1 MRIHIDEVKVGTR
14 KRKLDEE
21 RVRELAE
28 SIRELGLLQPIGI
41 RDDGTLVFGRHRLEA
56 CKLLGWDDIE
66 ATVVS
71 AEDALRT
78 ELAEIDENLIRNE
91 LSALERAEHLARR
104 KEVYEQLYPL
114 AKPELQR
121 LKGLKQ
127 FRNSNT
133 VPAPSDLS
141 LCDSRLPIPSDA
153 TVASLGIGTL
163 LQQTDTFVS
172 ATVKTTGLS
181 ERSIQEDI
189 QIATAIAPEVRD
201 AIRETPL
208 ADSKRELLE
217 LARLDAEEQMRVVRV
232 LVEGAAQHV
241 ADGVRWIR
249 KQERIAELERQ
260 REAIESGRVAVPVG
274 LFDVIVVDPPWPYGT
289 EYDPYT
295 RRAASPYPEMSLEE
309 IREIRLPAKEDCV
322 LWLWTTHLFMRH
334 AFAILD
340 AWGFREVAIL
350 TWVKDRLGLGSWLR
364 SKSEFCIMAVRGKP
378 VINLTNQSTVLFAP
392 AREHSRKPD
401 EFYEMVE
408 TLCPGR
414 KLDFFSREPRPGWE
428 QFGNDVE
435 RFK

>member
-1 MRIHIDEVKVGTR
+1 MRIKIDEVKVGTR

-41 RDDGTLVFGRHRLEA
+41 RDDGTLVFGWHRLEA
-56 CKLLGWDDIE
+56 CKLLGWDEIE

-71 AEDALRT
+71 AEDALRG
-78 ELAEIDENLIRNE
+78 ELAEIDENLIRND
-91 LSALERAEHLARR
+91 LTALERAEHLARR
-104 KEVYEQLYPL
+104 KEIYEQLYPL

-127 FRNSNT
+127 FRTN
-133 VPAPSDLS
+133 PLDLS
-141 LCDSRLPIPSDA
+141 VCNTCLTTPRA
-153 TVASLGIGTL
+153 ETVSALGNGNQL
-163 LQQTDTFVS
+163 HETDTFVS
-172 ATVKTTGLS
+172 NTAKKTGLS
-181 ERSIQEDI
+181 ERSIRHDI

-217 LARLDAEEQMRVVRV
+217 LARLNAEEQMRVVRV
-232 LVEGAAQHV
+232 LVEGAAERV
-241 ADGVRWIR
+241 ADAVRCIR

-260 REAIESGRVAVPVG
+260 REAIESGRLAVPVG

-295 RRAASPYPEMSLEE
+295 RRAASPYPEMSLDE

-364 SKSEFCIMAVRGKP
+364 SKSEFCIMAVKGKP
-378 VINLTNQSTVLFAP
+378 VVNLTNQSTVLFAP
-392 AREHSRKPD
+392 MREHSRKPD

-428 QFGNDVE
+428 QYGNDVE

>member
-1 MRIHIDEVKVGTR
+1 MRIKIDEVKVGTR

-41 RDDGTLVFGRHRLEA
+41 RNDGTLVFGWHRLEA
-56 CKLLGWDDIE
+56 CKLLGWDEIE

-71 AEDALRT
+71 AEDALRA
-78 ELAEIDENLIRNE
+78 ELAEIDENLVRNE
-91 LSALERAEHLARR
+91 LTALERAEHLARR
-104 KEVYEQLYPL
+104 KEIYEQLYPL

-121 LKGLKQ
+121 LKGLKP
-127 FRNSNT
+127 FRNK
-133 VPAPSDLS
+133 PLDLS
-141 LCDSRLPIPSDA
+141 VCESRLTFLSAASDA
-153 TVASLGIGTL
+153 ALRNVAE

-172 ATVKTTGLS
+172 ATANKTGLS
-181 ERSIQEDI
+181 KRSIREYI

-208 ADSKRELLE
+208 ADSKRDLLE

-232 LVEGAAQHV
+232 LVEGAAEDL
-241 ADGVRWIR
+241 ADAVRRIR

-260 REAIESGRVAVPVG
+260 REAIESGRLAVPVG

-309 IREIRLPAKEDCV
+309 ILEIRLPAKEDCV

-364 SKSEFCIMAVRGKP
+364 SKSEFCIMAVKGKP
-378 VINLTNQSTVLFAP
+378 VVNLTNQSTVLFAP
-392 AREHSRKPD
+392 MREHSRKPD

-428 QFGNDVE
+428 QYGNDVG

>member
-1 MRIHIDEVKVGTR
+1 MRIKIDEVKVGTR

-41 RDDGTLVFGRHRLEA
+41 QGDGTLVFGWHRLEA
-56 CKLLGWDDIE
+56 CKLLGWDEIE

-71 AEDALRT
+71 AEDALRA

-91 LSALERAEHLARR
+91 LTALERAEHLARR
-104 KEVYEQLYPL
+104 KELYEQLYPF
-114 AKPELQR
+114 AKPEVQR
-121 LKGLKQ
+121 LKGLKP
-127 FRNSNT
+127 FRNNPSHLSVCESCLTTPSAET
-133 VPAPSDLS
+133 VSA
-141 LCDSRLPIPSDA
+141 
-153 TVASLGIGTL
+153 LGNGRQ
-163 LQQTDTFVS
+163 LQQTDTFAS
-172 ATVKTTGLS
+172 ATAKKTGLS
-181 ERSIQEDI
+181 ERSIRHDI

-208 ADSKRELLE
+208 ADSKRGLIK
-217 LARLDAEEQMRVVRV
+217 LARLNAEEQMRVVRV
-232 LVEGAAQHV
+232 LVEGTAQDV
-241 ADGVRWIR
+241 ADAVRWIR
-249 KQERIAELERQ
+249 KQERIVELERQ
-260 REAIESGRVAVPVG
+260 REAIESGRLAVPVG

-295 RRAASPYPEMSLEE
+295 RRAASPYPEMSLEK

-364 SKSEFCIMAVRGKP
+364 SKSEFCIMAVKGKP
-378 VINLTNQSTVLFAP
+378 VVNLTNQSTVLFAP
-392 AREHSRKPD
+392 MREHSRKPD

-428 QFGNDVE
+428 QYGNDVE

>member
-1 MRIHIDEVKVGTR
+1 MRVQINEVKVGTR

-41 RDDGTLVFGRHRLEA
+41 RADGTLVFGWHRLEA
-56 CKLLGWDDIE
+56 CRLLGWAEIE

-71 AEDALRT
+71 PEDALRS

-91 LSALERAEHLARR
+91 LTALERAEHLARR
-104 KEVYEQLYPL
+104 KEIYERLYPY

-121 LKGLKQ
+121 LKGLKP
-127 FRNSNT
+127 FRNTPLELSVCDTCLTTPSRDT
-133 VPAPSDLS
+133 V
-141 LCDSRLPIPSDA
+141 SRLA
-153 TVASLGIGTL
+153 NGNQ
-163 LQQTDTFVS
+163 LQQTDSFVR
-172 ATVKTTGLS
+172 ATAKKTGIS
-181 ERSIQEDI
+181 ERSIRRDI
-189 QIATAIAPEVRD
+189 QIVNAIPPEVRD

-232 LVEGAAQHV
+232 LVQGAADSV
-241 ADGVRWIR
+241 TDAVRRIR

-260 REAIESGRVAVPVG
+260 REAIESGRLAVPEG
-274 LFDVIVVDPPWPYGT
+274 LFDVIVIDPPWPYGT

-309 IREIRLPAKEDCV
+309 IRAIRLPAKEDCV

-364 SKSEFCIMAVRGKP
+364 SKSEFCIMAVKGKP
-378 VINLTNQSTVLFAP
+378 VVNLTNQSTVLFAP
-392 AREHSRKPD
+392 MREHSRKPD

-414 KLDFFSREPRPGWE
+414 KLDFFSREPRRGWE
-428 QFGNDVE
+428 QYGNDTE

>member
-1 MRIHIDEVKVGTR
+1 MRIKIDEVKVGTR

-41 RDDGTLVFGRHRLEA
+41 HDDGTLVFGWHRLEA
-56 CKLLGWDDIE
+56 CKLLGWDEIE

-71 AEDALRT
+71 AEDALRA
-78 ELAEIDENLIRNE
+78 ELAEIDENLVRNE
-91 LSALERAEHLARR
+91 LTALERAEHLARR
-104 KEVYEQLYPL
+104 KELYEQLYPF
-114 AKPELQR
+114 AKPEVQR
-121 LKGLKQ
+121 LKGLKP
-127 FRNSNT
+127 FRDK
-133 VPAPSDLS
+133 PLDLS
-141 LCDSRLPIPSDA
+141 VCDTCLTTSSEA
-153 TVASLGIGTL
+153 SVAPLGNVSQL
-163 LQQTDTFVS
+163 KQTDTFVR
-172 ATVKTTGLS
+172 ATARNTGLS
-181 ERSIQEDI
+181 RTTIREDI
-189 QIATAIAPEVRD
+189 RIATAIAQEVRD

-208 ADSKRELLE
+208 ADSKRDLVE

-232 LVEGAAQHV
+232 LVEGAAQDV
-241 ADGVRWIR
+241 ADAVRWIR

-260 REAIESGRVAVPVG
+260 REAIESGRLAVPVG

-295 RRAASPYPEMSLEE
+295 RRAASPYPEMSLEK

-364 SKSEFCIMAVRGKP
+364 SKSEFCIMAVKGKP
-378 VINLTNQSTVLFAP
+378 VVNLTNHSTVLFAP
-392 AREHSRKPD
+392 MREHSRKPD

-428 QFGNDVE
+428 QYGNDVE